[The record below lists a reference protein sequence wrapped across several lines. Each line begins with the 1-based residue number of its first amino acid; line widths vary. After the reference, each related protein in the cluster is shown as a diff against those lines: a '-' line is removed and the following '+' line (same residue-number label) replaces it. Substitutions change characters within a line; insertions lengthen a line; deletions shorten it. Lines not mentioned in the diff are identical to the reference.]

1 MNPANRPVI
10 RYLLGCC
17 GIAILLFCA
26 LTSLYAWHLNR
37 PLKEKFDG
45 RRWAIPARVYARPLE
60 FYPGKKLQAG
70 QLETE
75 LALAGYR
82 REDVPS
88 SPGSYVRHGGDFRI
102 RTREFDFGEGMSP
115 AAQLHVVLADDTV
128 VKLLDEAAGKQV
140 DLALVDPALIGSILP
155 KEQEDRLLVQR
166 EDLPAQLV
174 QTLLAV
180 EDRNFFAHHGI
191 DPRGVL
197 RSMWVNVRA
206 GSTEQGGSTL
216 TQQLV
221 KNFFLTSER
230 TFRRKFNEA
239 IMALL
244 LDWQYDKDEILT
256 AYANEIF
263 LGQDGNRAI
272 HGFGLASQFYF
283 QRNIEDLEPQHLALL
298 VGMVKAPSA
307 FDPRKHPEKSLQRRH
322 RVLQIMLAA
331 GIINSEEFR
340 AAAAAPLLDAGLNR
354 DGFNRFP
361 EFLDLVRRQLHRD
374 YQEEDL
380 TSNGLKIFTT
390 LDPYVQLTAEENLA
404 TSLADLEKRKQTSG
418 LEGAVLVTNRNSG
431 EIEAVVGS
439 RSPRSGGFNRAL
451 DASRPVGSLVKPA
464 VYLAALENGATL
476 ADLLD
481 DTALTWK
488 NQDGSTWKPRN
499 YDRKEHGR
507 VTLYEAL
514 IHSYNL
520 ATVKLGMATGVEK
533 VIGVLARLGCE
544 KDLPPYPSLF
554 LGALALSPLEVAQ
567 IYQTLAS
574 EGFYMPLRA
583 IRSVVDMN
591 NRPVQRFPLS
601 VEQRVEPAYAFLLN
615 TTLQNVVREGT
626 ASSLSAYIPQSY
638 GLAGKTGT
646 SDDGR
651 DSWFAGFSDDKL
663 AVVWLG
669 RDDNAPINLS
679 GATGALV
686 VWGKMMQQ
694 LPAQPLHL
702 PEPPSITWRR
712 VAVGSDRQGWAWQ
725 NTVSLPFIAG
735 TMPAGDDGGTE
746 RVEDTRRDTPKDAIT
761 RFLDWFF

>member
-1 MNPANRPVI
+1 MNPQNRTII
-10 RYLLGCC
+10 RYLLGWV
-17 GIAILLFCA
+17 GVAILLFCT
-26 LTSLYAWHLNR
+26 LTALYAWHLNR

-60 FYPGKKLQAG
+60 IYPGKKMQSG

-82 REDVPS
+82 RDDDPS
-88 SPGSYVRHGGDFRI
+88 SPGSYVRHDGDFRI
-102 RTREFDFGEGMSP
+102 STREFDFGEGMSP
-115 AAQLHVVLADDTV
+115 AVQLHVALSHGTV
-128 VKLLDEAAGKQV
+128 IKLLDEAAGKEV

-155 KEQEDRLLVQR
+155 KEHEDRLLLQR
-166 EDLPAQLV
+166 EDLPDQLV
-174 QTLLAV
+174 KTLVAV

-191 DPRGVL
+191 DPRGIL
-197 RSMWVNVRA
+197 RAMWVNVRA
-206 GSTEQGGSTL
+206 GDAEQGGSTL

-230 TFRRKFNEA
+230 TYRRKFNEA

-283 QRNIEDLEPQHLALL
+283 RRNIEDLEPQQLALL

-307 FDPRKHPEKSLQRRH
+307 FDPRKHPEKSLQRRQS
-322 RVLQIMLAA
+322 VLQIMLAA

-340 AAAAAPLLDAGLNR
+340 AAADAPLLDTSLNR
-354 DGFNRFP
+354 GGFNRFP
-361 EFLDLVRRQLHRD
+361 EFLELVRRQLHRD

-380 TSNGLKIFTT
+380 ASNGLKIFTT

-404 TSLADLEKRKQTSG
+404 TSLADLEKQKKTSG

-431 EIEAVVGS
+431 EIEAAVGS
-439 RSPRSGGFNRAL
+439 RSPGSGGFNRAL
-451 DASRPVGSLVKPA
+451 DAYRPIGSLVKPA
-464 VYLAALENGATL
+464 VYLAALENGSTL
-476 ADLLD
+476 ADMLD

-520 ATVKLGMATGVEK
+520 ATVKLGMAIGVEK
-533 VIGVLARLGCE
+533 VIGVLERLGCE
-544 KDLPPYPSLF
+544 KAIPPYPSLF
-554 LGALALSPLEVAQ
+554 LGALELSPLEVTQ

-574 EGFYMPLRA
+574 EGFYIPLRA
-583 IRSVVDMN
+583 IRSVLDMD

-601 VEQRVEPAYAFLLN
+601 VEQRIEPAHAFLLN
-615 TTLQNVVREGT
+615 TTLQKVVQEGT
-626 ASSLSAYIPQSY
+626 ASSLSAYIPQAY

-669 RDDNAPINLS
+669 RDDNAPVNLS

-694 LPAQPLHL
+694 VHAQPLHL
-702 PEPPSITWRR
+702 LEPPSITWRR
-712 VAVGSDRQGWAWQ
+712 VAVGSNQQGWAWQ
-725 NTVSLPFIAG
+725 NGVSLPFIAE
-735 TMPAGDDGGTE
+735 TMPDRAEGGAEGVDDTPP
-746 RVEDTRRDTPKDAIT
+746 DTPKDAIT
-761 RFLDWFF
+761 RFLDWLF